1 MYPISPVTDASA
13 AATPARYEPC
23 SSANTSDETFGS
35 ATDESS
41 TIANWIF
48 GYSVATFL
56 SGPA

>member
-23 SSANTSDETFGS
+23 SSAKTSEETFGS

-41 TIANWIF
+41 TIANCVF
-48 GYSVATFL
+48 GNSVATFL
-56 SGPA
+56 IGPA